1 MAINGEMLASA
12 RIRRSPRAVFDGD
25 AFLAADNFTVATAGT
40 HAWYIMTGDY
50 PLVADSLL
58 TSTGSGEFIISL
70 AEDVVATGGTVQS
83 TVNPDRISTAA
94 EPFES
99 IHVDA
104 TVSDPGTLIIAAAY
118 GGNNSTNVTTQVEVS
133 TPFIL
138 KPNTGYLYSWTHNGA
153 SNRDFT
159 VSAFFYKDKR

>member
-1 MAINGEMLASA
+1 MAINGEMLAGA

-40 HAWYIMTGDY
+40 HGWYIMTGDY

-70 AEDVVATGGTVQS
+70 AEGVVATGGTIQP
-83 TVNPDRISTAA
+83 TVNPDRVSTAA

-118 GGNNSTNVTTQVEVS
+118 GGNNSTNVTTRVEVS